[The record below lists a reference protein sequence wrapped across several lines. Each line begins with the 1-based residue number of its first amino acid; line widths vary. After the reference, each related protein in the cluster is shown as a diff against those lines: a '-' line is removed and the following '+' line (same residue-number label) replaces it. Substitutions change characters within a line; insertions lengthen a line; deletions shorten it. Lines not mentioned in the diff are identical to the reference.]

1 MSTGC
6 LRNAGILDNHWA
18 ASAYQ
23 SSTPAYYLSFND
35 AIIRPSNSYD
45 RWYGLTVQDRY
56 LIARTV
62 KPSQRASLLDG
73 LTLAL
78 LKLRWY
84 A

>member
-1 MSTGC
+1 MTGRFWSGSVFLST
-6 LRNAGILDNHWA
+6 LDV
-18 ASAYQ
+18 
-23 SSTPAYYLSFND
+23 YYLDFNNLN
-35 AIIRPSNSYD
+35 ILPSSDNY
-45 RWYGLTVQDRY
+45 RWYGFTVQDRY

>member
-18 ASAYQ
+18 ASACQ

-35 AIIRPSNSYD
+35 AIICPSNSYD

-56 LIARTV
+56 LIARIV
-62 KPSQRASLLDG
+62 KPYQRALSYDG

-78 LKLRWY
+78 EKSR
-84 A
+84 